1 VQYTLSQTTSHPSV
15 NFYEMPVPVLF
26 KNATRDTLIV
36 INHTQNAQT
45 EIRDLGFVPD
55 TAFIDPYVKLVS
67 HNNKAV
73 KSGTTNVENDVTA
86 YPNPVGDQFN
96 VILRNFSADK
106 ASITI
111 HNVAGQLIWKQ
122 ELSLPTGA
130 DLITVPSS
138 TWSRGIYILS
148 VKSKDSKFVKRM
160 MK

>member
-1 VQYTLSQTTSHPSV
+1 V

-26 KNATRDTLIV
+26 RNATRDTLIV

-45 EIRDLGFVPD
+45 EIRELGFIPD

-67 HNNKAV
+67 YNNKTA
-73 KSGTTNVENDVTA
+73 KSGTTNDKNAVTV

-96 VILRNFSADK
+96 VLLRNFSTDK

-111 HNVAGQLIWKQ
+111 HNAAGQLIWKQ
-122 ELSLPTGA
+122 ELYIPTGA
-130 DLITVPSS
+130 DLITIPSS
-138 TWSRGIYILS
+138 TWSRGIYMLS